1 LNKKK
6 KTYLLITAVLIVWGL
21 IAVKINSALQSK
33 ELLEVETVQNQTFV
47 PITPIEMDSFS
58 IQKIDRDPFLG
69 TFSKPPKKIKRP
81 LRPPPKPMSLKQI
94 TYAGIVQK
102 THSKTPVFV
111 VNINNRQYIIKKGQ
125 TVDSVTLVRGNSSE
139 IVVRYN
145 RQLQTIKR
153 P

>member
-1 LNKKK
+1 MLVA
-6 KTYLLITAVLIVWGL
+6 AVLIIWGG
-21 IAVKINSALQSK
+21 IAVKISSGLRQKEAL
-33 ELLEVETVQNQTFV
+33 VTETIQDQPFV
-47 PITPIEMDSFS
+47 PNIPIQIDSFS

-69 TFSKPPKKIKRP
+69 TFYSPPKKIKKP
-81 LRPPPKPMSLKQI
+81 LQTPPKPKTLKQI

-102 THSKTPVFV
+102 TNGNSPVFV
-111 VNINNRQYIIKKGQ
+111 VNVNNRQYLLKKGQ
-125 TVDSVTLVRGNSSE
+125 TVDSVTLVRGTSNE

>member
-1 LNKKK
+1 MNKKK
-6 KTYLLITAVLIVWGL
+6 KTYLLITAVLIVWGV
-21 IAVKINSALQSK
+21 IAIKINNALHSK
-33 ELLEVETVQNQTFV
+33 VLQEVEAVQNQSFE
-47 PITPIEMDSFS
+47 PSFHIEIDSFS

-69 TFSKPPKKIKRP
+69 TFTKPPKKVKKP
-81 LRPPPKPMSLKQI
+81 LRPPPKPKSLKQI

-111 VNINNRQYIIKKGQ
+111 VNINNRQYILKKGQ
-125 TVDSVTLVRGNSSE
+125 TVDSVTLVRGNSNE

-145 RQLQTIKR
+145 RQLQTVKR

>member
-1 LNKKK
+1 M
-6 KTYLLITAVLIVWGL
+6 ITAVLIVWGV
-21 IAVKINSALQSK
+21 IAVKINNALQSK
-33 ELLEVETVQNQTFV
+33 ELQEVETVQNQTFV
-47 PITPIEMDSFS
+47 PSFHIEIDSFS

-69 TFSKPPKKIKRP
+69 TFTKPPKKIKKP
-81 LRPPPKPMSLKQI
+81 LRPPPKPKSLKQI

-102 THSKTPVFV
+102 TKSKTPVFV
-111 VNINNRQYIIKKGQ
+111 VNINTRQYILKKGQ
-125 TVDSVTLVRGNSSE
+125 TVDSVTLVRGNASE